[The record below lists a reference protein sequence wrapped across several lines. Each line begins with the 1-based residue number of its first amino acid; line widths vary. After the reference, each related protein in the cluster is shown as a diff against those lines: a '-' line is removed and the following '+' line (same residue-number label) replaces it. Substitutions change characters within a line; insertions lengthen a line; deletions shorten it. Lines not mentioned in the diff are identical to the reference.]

1 MFTLPPELEK
11 RLTRLAEQRGV
22 RVENL
27 VESLLTP
34 VLSREEMRG
43 QRIGIDDLVTPLRAD
58 ILDIATRHKAFNVRV
73 FGSVARG
80 EATVDSDIDFLV
92 EFEDGATL
100 WDRIGL
106 KQDLEELLDWPVDVS
121 TPQTLRDETRNLIL
135 AEAVSL

>member
-1 MFTLPPELEK
+1 MFTLPAELEK
-11 RLTRLAEQRGV
+11 RLTRLAQQRGV
-22 RVENL
+22 GVENL

-43 QRIGIDDLVTPLRAD
+43 QHFGIDDIVTPLRAE
-58 ILDIATRHKAFNVRV
+58 ILAVARQRHAFNVRV

-80 EATVDSDIDFLV
+80 EATIDSDIDFLV
-92 EFEDGATL
+92 DFLPGSTL

-106 KQDLEELLDWPVDVS
+106 EQDLAELLNWPVDVS
-121 TPQTLRDETRNLIL
+121 TPQTLRTETRDDIL

>member
-43 QRIGIDDLVTPLRAD
+43 QTIGIDDLVVPLRAD

-73 FGSVARG
+73 FGSVAGG